1 MAISRRALL
10 LGGIPLALAGA
21 GAVLNQKL
29 NPRTALHY
37 GFPDGAG
44 AALQATPDCR
54 DLDPTE
60 AVTEG
65 PFYTPN
71 TPERRLLRGQNSA
84 GIPLT
89 VHGRVLTR
97 DCRPVSGAVLDVWS
111 CDGNGVYDNDSFAL
125 RGHQFTDASGAFSF
139 ETVKPR
145 DYRDFGIQ
153 RTPHIHVKVQ
163 GRETRLLTTQLF
175 FPGERLN
182 EQDLFFKPELVVRM
196 TRQAS
201 GVLVAQFDFVV

>member
-37 GFPDGAG
+37 DFPDGAG
-44 AALQATPDCR
+44 AALPATPDCK

-71 TPERRLLRGQNSA
+71 TPERRLLREQNTA
-84 GIPLT
+84 GTPLM

-111 CDGNGVYDNDSFAL
+111 CDGNGVYDNESFRL

-145 DYRDFGIQ
+145 DYRDFGIR

-163 GRETRLLTTQLF
+163 GSGTRLLTTQLF

-196 TRQAS
+196 ARQAS
-201 GVLVAQFDFVV
+201 GALVAQFDFVV